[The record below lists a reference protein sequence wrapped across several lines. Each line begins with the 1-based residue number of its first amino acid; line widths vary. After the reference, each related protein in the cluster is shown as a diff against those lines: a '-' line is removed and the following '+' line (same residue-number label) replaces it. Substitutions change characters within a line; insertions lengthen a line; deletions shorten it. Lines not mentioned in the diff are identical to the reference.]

1 MPFNKEI
8 PEYFLFEGGKG
19 YCVHFATT
27 ATLMYRMYGI
37 PARYVTGYIARP
49 SEFKEESGGIY
60 TATLTDREA
69 HAWVEIYT
77 KDYGWERVEVTPS
90 INEVIAET
98 NEEKEVIAKE
108 ITNNISE
115 NIKEEKEIERIPE
128 EINNNKADNSDNKWE
143 LVLKVIKGLG
153 ISTVV
158 LISII
163 ALCYIVILRRKKI
176 IRKYKKSY
184 SDVLVTKI
192 VEVLHFGGYI
202 KDYTGMEPEF
212 PKVISSI
219 VPKLTNEDAE
229 KIMKY
234 ALQEAFGNS
243 HVSPK
248 KTKETLKAYKNSC
261 SFVYESLPIWKKG
274 YFKYIKAYW

>member
-1 MPFNKEI
+1 MENAIVYITKVLPHAEFTNDQKESIKLHFSKKGDEIVNNNINAIKDIESESFTWFKNTNQTEYSYIKDRYLNVEKERFPKLFNLCQENYVDGTDNITEFIKSTLWSKAAYTLSPGIMPFNKEI

-115 NIKEEKEIERIPE
+115 NIKEEKEIERIQ
-128 EINNNKADNSDNKWE
+128 
-143 LVLKVIKGLG
+143 
-153 ISTVV
+153 
-158 LISII
+158 
-163 ALCYIVILRRKKI
+163 RK
-176 IRKYKKSY
+176 
-184 SDVLVTKI
+184 
-192 VEVLHFGGYI
+192 
-202 KDYTGMEPEF
+202 
-212 PKVISSI
+212 
-219 VPKLTNEDAE
+219 
-229 KIMKY
+229 
-234 ALQEAFGNS
+234 
-243 HVSPK
+243 
-248 KTKETLKAYKNSC
+248 
-261 SFVYESLPIWKKG
+261 
-274 YFKYIKAYW
+274 